1 MAMGNA
7 KPAFVCESCHQRR
20 TGASTLTITGR
31 RLCPDCSDEL
41 DAAAAGA
48 IANPGNPV
56 GGAIATAGWLA
67 ALRVYRRA
75 RRTG

>member
-1 MAMGNA
+1 MALGNA
-7 KPAFVCESCHQRR
+7 KPTFVCAGCHQRK
-20 TGASTLTITGR
+20 TGKGTLTVTGR

-56 GGAIATAGWLA
+56 GGAIATAGWFA
-67 ALRVYRRA
+67 SLRSRRA
-75 RRTG
+75 ARKAD